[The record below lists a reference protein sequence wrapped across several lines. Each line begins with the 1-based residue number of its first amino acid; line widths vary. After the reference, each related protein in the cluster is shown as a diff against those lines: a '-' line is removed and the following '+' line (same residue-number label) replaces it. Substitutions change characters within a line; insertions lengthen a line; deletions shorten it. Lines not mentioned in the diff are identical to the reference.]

1 MPFPSATTLP
11 VARSMTDTWPRTR
24 ERIPSSVQKN
34 APKLGS
40 SSSLNFANLEAR
52 STIELEA
59 TTSSHSV
66 LIKAARSWL
75 RRLEQHQGGRPG
87 EHDPFPWCVRSA
99 PPTERRRHRSS
110 PGPLSGRAPAPFF
123 PGRGLSES
131 QGRATN
137 DSPGQGHKGLPEAL
151 TGRIVCLVLAESR
164 TWVIATRR
172 HATARRTTIA
182 DVAREAGVNK
192 GTVSRALRGIPGVGP
207 TTRERIIE
215 TADRLDFSASHLA
228 TALASGQSRTIGIV
242 LPTLRSWYFSE
253 FASGAS
259 EILSPAGFRVELI
272 NLDVDSDFLEV
283 DSPQFRKLFR
293 ELGAGRGRDALLFA
307 GTISTERT
315 EEATDSARVPVL
327 ASGSPL
333 TSVPGIFVDNRA
345 GGRLVAQHLLGLG
358 HRDIAILDGRMS
370 GKYDYHVWDQRSDGL
385 RDTVRQAGFD
395 IDSRNIV
402 RPGDCHAQDGEHAM
416 NELLASGRRLPTAI
430 YCHTDEMA
438 FGATA
443 ALRAAG
449 LRCPDDLSVAGFDGH
464 PMSRWWGLTTVTQ
477 HAYEQGVRAAHA
489 MISALAPDGHDGN
502 GSKEKPAE
510 LRVEL
515 IVRGTTGPVPDAS

>member
-1 MPFPSATTLP
+1 MPML
-11 VARSMTDTWPRTR
+11 VAPRR
-24 ERIPSSVQKN
+24 
-34 APKLGS
+34 
-40 SSSLNFANLEAR
+40 
-52 STIELEA
+52 
-59 TTSSHSV
+59 
-66 LIKAARSWL
+66 
-75 RRLEQHQGGRPG
+75 
-87 EHDPFPWCVRSA
+87 
-99 PPTERRRHRSS
+99 
-110 PGPLSGRAPAPFF
+110 
-123 PGRGLSES
+123 
-131 QGRATN
+131 N
-137 DSPGQGHKGLPEAL
+137 DSPGQGHKGLPQARAR
-151 TGRIVCLVLAESR
+151 RIVCLVLAETH
-164 TWVIATRR
+164 TWVIATRP

-207 TTRERIIE
+207 STRERIIE

-228 TALASGQSRTIGIV
+228 TALASGQSRTVGIV

-315 EEATDSARVPVL
+315 GDSADSARVPVL

-345 GGRLVAQHLLGLG
+345 GGRLIAEHLLGLG
-358 HRDIAILDGRMS
+358 HRDIGLFDGRMT
-370 GKYDYHVWDQRSDGL
+370 GKQDYHVWDQRSDGL
-385 RDTVRQAGFD
+385 RDTVRDAGFD
-395 IDSRNIV
+395 IDGRNIV
-402 RPGDCHAQDGEHAM
+402 LPGDCHADDGERAM
-416 NELLASGRRLPTAI
+416 NELLASGRKLPTAI
-430 YCHTDEMA
+430 FCQTDEMA
-438 FGATA
+438 FGAMA
-443 ALRAAG
+443 VLRAAG
-449 LRCPDDLSVAGFDGH
+449 LRCPDDMSIAGFDGH

-477 HAYEQGVRAAHA
+477 HAYDQGVRAAHA
-489 MISALAPDGHDGN
+489 MISACAPDGHNGDDGN
-502 GSKEKPAE
+502 GAKQKQDE

-515 IVRGTTGPVPDAS
+515 LIRGTTGPAPNGVA